1 MADSLAVKKLHDD
14 KNYLESELDSLKH
27 KITELNKEN
36 VRLSSSLE
44 ISLKQN
50 EADLI
55 MAKKNTELSKAN
67 YEKLQKELEHEKSL
81 NNNLKTQID
90 QFKLQE
96 RLETKNHAL
105 LKKRIQELEEQ
116 VAKHNAHKDTDLK
129 TLQEQVKSKQNQL
142 DDEKAKWLHDKQLL
156 HEENRRLEGKINE
169 VYFNHSNIFVS

>member
-1 MADSLAVKKLHDD
+1 VADSLVVKKLQDD
-14 KNYLESELDSLKH
+14 KNYLESELDNLKH

-67 YEKLQKELEHEKSL
+67 YEKLQKELEHEKNL
-81 NNNLKTQID
+81 NNNFKTQID

-116 VAKHNAHKDTDLK
+116 VEKHTVHKDADLK
-129 TLQEQVKSKQNQL
+129 TLQNQVRSKQNQL
-142 DDEKAKWLHDKQLL
+142 EDEQTKWLHDKQLL
-156 HEENRRLEGKINE
+156 HEENRRLESKVNE
-169 VYFNHSNIFVS
+169 VSVLTMQTFYV

>member
-1 MADSLAVKKLHDD
+1 MADSLVVKKLHED
-14 KNYLESELDSLKH
+14 KSHLESELDNLKH

-116 VAKHNAHKDTDLK
+116 VEKHNSHKDSDLK
-129 TLQEQVKSKQNQL
+129 ILQEQVKSKQKQL
-142 DDEKAKWLHDKQLL
+142 EDEQTKWVHDKQSL
-156 HEENRRLEGKINE
+156 HEENRKLESKINE
-169 VYFNHSNIFVS
+169 VCIHNTLSD